1 MLYDFTWKE
10 TYVFITG
17 GIYVMQMNQSIQLV
31 PYTEEYK
38 ETFQTYTLPEEQV
51 QFTAHPMELL
61 NHAKQGPTRNPIVI
75 LADDKPVGIF
85 SLQSGSRVQEY
96 TTKEKSLLLTSFSI
110 NYTEQGNGYAKRA
123 LQLLPNYVGLYF
135 PNIEEIVLAVNEK
148 NIPAQKLYIT
158 VGFEDRGQRRMGPI
172 GPQLV
177 LYLPVNKASVKRY
190 VF

>member
-38 ETFQTYTLPEEQV
+38 EAFQTYTLPEEQV

-61 NHAKQGPTRNPIVI
+61 NHAKQDPTRNPIVI

-135 PNIEEIVLAVNEK
+135 PNIEEIVLAVNER

-177 LYLPVNKASVKRY
+177 LYLPFKK
-190 VF
+190 

>member
-135 PNIEEIVLAVNEK
+135 PNIEEIVLAVNER

-177 LYLPVNKASVKRY
+177 LYLPVNKASVKHY

>member
-1 MLYDFTWKE
+1 MK
-10 TYVFITG
+10 
-17 GIYVMQMNQSIQLV
+17 MNQSIQLV

-38 ETFQTYTLPEEQV
+38 EALQTYTLPEEQV

-61 NHAKQGPTRNPIVI
+61 DYAKQDSTRNPIVI
-75 LADDKPVGIF
+75 LAGGKPVGIF

-96 TTKEKSLLLTSFSI
+96 TNKENSLLLTSFSI

-123 LQLLPNYVGLYF
+123 LQLLSNYADLYF
-135 PNIEEIVLAVNEK
+135 PNIEEIVLAVNER

-158 VGFEDRGQRRMGPI
+158 VGFEDRGDRKVGPI

-177 LYLPVNKASVKRY
+177 LYLPLKK
-190 VF
+190 